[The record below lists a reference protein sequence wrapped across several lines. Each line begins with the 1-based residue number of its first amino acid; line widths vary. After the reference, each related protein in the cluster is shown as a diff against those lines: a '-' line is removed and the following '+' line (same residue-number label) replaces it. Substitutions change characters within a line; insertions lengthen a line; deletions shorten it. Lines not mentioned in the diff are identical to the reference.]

1 MTDKQ
6 INLSPAEAQ
15 RMTRSIQ
22 ALQKR
27 LRDMHA
33 QRDAINLALARVTP
47 DNLGL
52 ALTQKEN
59 LKALSTAY
67 DKLTQET
74 SCLDPLD
81 AAQVLEEEYNYI
93 LTIGNVLETTRE
105 LKKTAHLHDSD
116 REAIREGL
124 VKFYDGLR
132 AELAAAETAA
142 KAKQGGAPLR

>member
-6 INLSPAEAQ
+6 INLSPTEAQ

-52 ALTQKEN
+52 ALTQKKN

-93 LTIGNVLETTRE
+93 LTIGNIIETTRE
-105 LKKTAHLHDSD
+105 LKKRSKIDD
-116 REAIREGL
+116 DVRESITSGLVQFYEGL
-124 VKFYDGLR
+124 RG
-132 AELAAAETAA
+132 ELARAAYQKEQQH
-142 KAKQGGAPLR
+142 KQQ